1 MIARRYFPLMETEE
15 RLDAI
20 FFALSD
26 SRRRMLLAEL
36 AAGPK
41 SVNQLVAL
49 GGMKLSATSK
59 HIAALEVANL
69 LYKTRNG
76 REVYCH
82 LNFDVWREVAN
93 YIAMQATFW
102 AGRLDELETHL
113 KTHL

>member
-1 MIARRYFPLMETEE
+1 MEIED

-20 FFALSD
+20 FFALAD
-26 SRRRMLLAEL
+26 RRRRLLLAEL
-36 AAGPK
+36 AVGPK
-41 SVNQLVAL
+41 SVSQLVEL

-82 LNFDVWREVAN
+82 LNIDAWHEVAN
-93 YIAMQATFW
+93 YIAMHDKFW
-102 AGRLDELETHL
+102 EGRLDELEAHL
-113 KTHL
+113 KMNS

>member
-1 MIARRYFPLMETEE
+1 METEE

-26 SRRRMLLAEL
+26 RRRRLLLAEL

-41 SVNQLVAL
+41 SVSQLVEL

-59 HIAALEVANL
+59 HIAALEIANL
-69 LYKTRNG
+69 LYKTRSG

-82 LNFDVWREVAN
+82 LHFNVWQEIAN
-93 YIAMQATFW
+93 YIAMHAKFW
-102 AGRLDELETHL
+102 AGRLDELEAHL
-113 KTHL
+113 KTHQ

>member
-1 MIARRYFPLMETEE
+1 METED

-20 FFALSD
+20 FSALAD
-26 SRRRMLLAEL
+26 RRRRLLLAEL

-41 SVNQLVAL
+41 SVNQLATIAHI
-49 GGMKLSATSK
+49 KLSAASK

-93 YIAMQATFW
+93 YIAMHAKFW

-113 KTHL
+113 RETGGE